1 MLRRTITLFPLLAL
15 LTGPVFSQAERL
27 PQGLPAAKEGDVRLE
42 VDLVMMDA
50 QVMQQKTGRVVG
62 NLKRDD
68 FVLFEDGVKQQITHF
83 SQNTLPLSVILLV
96 DRGGCL
102 DPYNEKVH
110 EATLSALNLLKPEDE
125 VALMAF
131 SDKVELIQGFRNY
144 KRSIGEALKRLPE
157 HLEEAPHCFNR
168 AFFEAADYMRRAAN
182 PDGRRVIIMITALTR
197 SFDCSGPSGDEV
209 RNAVLES
216 GSVVCGLI
224 PTSAAQRV
232 ENGVIAGIAGIAGA
246 FKAKTSSLKQLAEET
261 GGEVLT
267 AKQHL
272 IDTAFND
279 LVSHLRTRYNIGF
292 IASESKLDGK
302 FHKLKL
308 EVAPALQSRDSRLVV
323 KTRRGYLARRP
334 GPGTVDSRTFRIEE
348 KR

>member
-1 MLRRTITLFPLLAL
+1 MVRRISALFSLLVL
-15 LTGPVFSQAERL
+15 LTCPAL
-27 PQGLPAAKEGDVRLE
+27 PQTAETRQENLATKAGDIKLE

-50 QVMQQKTGRVVG
+50 QVMQQKNGRVVG

-68 FVLFEDGVKQQITHF
+68 FLLFEDGVKQQITHF

-102 DPYNEKVH
+102 DPYNERVH
-110 EATLSALNLLKPEDE
+110 KATLEALNLLKPDDE

-131 SDKVELIQGFRNY
+131 SDNVELVQGFRTY

-157 HLEEAPHCFNR
+157 HVEEAPHCFNR

-182 PDGRRVIIMITALTR
+182 PDGRRVIIMVTALTR
-197 SFDCSGPSGDEV
+197 TFDCSGPSGDEV
-209 RNAVLES
+209 RNAVFES

-224 PTSAAQRV
+224 PTSAGQRF
-232 ENGVIAGIAGIAGA
+232 ENGVLSGLAGIAGA

-272 IDTAFND
+272 IDSAFND
-279 LVSHLRTRYNIGF
+279 LVAHLRTRYNIGF
-292 IASESKLDGK
+292 IASEGKVDGK
-302 FHKLKL
+302 FHKLRL
-308 EVAPALQSRDSRLVV
+308 EVAPEVQARDAKLVV
-323 KTRRGYLARRP
+323 KTRRGYVARRP
-334 GPGTVDSRTFRIEE
+334 APGTVDSRTGKIEE

>member
-1 MLRRTITLFPLLAL
+1 MVRRMTTILSLLIL
-15 LTGPVFSQAERL
+15 LTCPAFSQIDQS
-27 PQGLPAAKEGDVRLE
+27 PQEHPAKKENEIKLQ

-50 QVMQQKTGRVVG
+50 QVMHQKTGRVVG

-68 FVLFEDGVKQQITHF
+68 FVLFEDGVKQSITHF

-110 EATLSALNLLKPEDE
+110 EATLDALNLLKPEDE

-131 SDKVELIQGFRNY
+131 SHDVELIQGFRTY
-144 KRSIGEALKRLPE
+144 KRSIGEALKRLPDHE
-157 HLEEAPHCFNR
+157 EEAPHCFNR
-168 AFFEAADYMRRAAN
+168 AFFKAADYMRRAAN

-209 RNAVLES
+209 RNAVFES

-224 PTSAAQRV
+224 PTSAAQRI
-232 ENGVIAGIAGIAGA
+232 ENGVLGGLTGIAGA
-246 FKAKTSSLKQLAEET
+246 FKARTSSLKQLAEET

-272 IDTAFND
+272 IGSSFND
-279 LVSHLRTRYNIGF
+279 LVNHLRTRYNIGF
-292 IASESKLDGK
+292 IASEGKQDGK

-308 EVAPALQSRDSRLVV
+308 EVAPTLQGRDNKLVV
-323 KTRRGYLARRP
+323 KTRRGYLARPAPP
-334 GPGTVDSRTFRIEE
+334 GSVESKTGKIEE